1 MKEFLIRCS
10 SLSSIMADSVSYPRE
25 NMNKLELEALACKK
39 RTPEQIEML
48 DAVMARTLSAGA
60 KTEIHRQVRYFLFN
74 YEPPQLG
81 GKEIRK
87 GIMQEQSAI
96 ELMTMV
102 RGGIYEKN
110 TERLRN
116 EWISGEPDLIADD
129 HGADTKC
136 PWSLETFPLTVE
148 HARKQAIAAGYDW
161 QARGYMML
169 TDCNRWSIDYCMVD
183 TPSELLPPFEDTG
196 PHEISHIPLEKRI
209 TSVTFERDLK
219 IEERIKLK
227 CVAAKNYALELISQF
242 ELEHS

>member
-1 MKEFLIRCS
+1 MKDFRIRCS
-10 SLSSIMADSVSYPRE
+10 SLSSVMADPVSYPRE

-81 GKEIRK
+81 SKEIRK

-96 ELMTMV
+96 DLMTMV

-110 TERLRN
+110 TERLKN
-116 EWISGEPDLIADD
+116 QWITGEPDLIADD
-129 HGADTKC
+129 HGSDTKC
-136 PWSLETFPLTVE
+136 PWSLESFPLTSS
-148 HARKQAIAAGYDW
+148 HATRLAVAAGYDW
-161 QARGYMML
+161 QMRGYMML
-169 TDCNRWSIDYCMVD
+169 TGKPKWTVDYCMVD
-183 TPSELLPPFEDTG
+183 TPAELIPPFEDTG

-209 TSVTFERDLK
+209 TSVTFERDLA
-219 IEERIKLK
+219 IEEKIKMK
-227 CVAAKNYALELISQF
+227 CAAAQAYAQELISQF